1 MVRDKYAVRLATEQ
15 REELQHLIRV
25 GKSSARVTARAR
37 ILLKSDDGWA
47 SPQVAEALDVA
58 LGTVYRIKQRFTQE
72 GLAGSLWD
80 RRQANRHRKLDDR
93 GEAHLIALACSPAP
107 EGHDHW
113 TLHLLAGKVVE
124 LGLASSMSHEGGPP
138 AAEKNALKP
147 WQKKEWCIPKVS
159 AEFVAHMEDVLD
171 LYAEP
176 YDPKRPVVCFDETST
191 QLLAETRAPMPP
203 RPGRPQ
209 RQDYEYRREGTRN
222 LFLACEPLAG
232 WRQVAVTQRRT
243 MQDFAHQMRWLVDE
257 AYPEVP
263 VVRVV
268 LDNLNT
274 HRTASLYETF
284 PAVEARRIAKRLE
297 FHYTPKHGSWLNMAE
312 IEFSV
317 LSRSCLR
324 QRIPDQETLGR
335 EVQALVRER
344 NAAQS
349 IINWRF
355 NTQNARTKLHR
366 LYPFDSK
373 VD

>member
-1 MVRDKYAVRLATEQ
+1 M
-15 REELQHLIRV
+15 
-25 GKSSARVTARAR
+25 
-37 ILLKSDDGWA
+37 
-47 SPQVAEALDVA
+47 
-58 LGTVYRIKQRFTQE
+58 
-72 GLAGSLWD
+72 
-80 RRQANRHRKLDDR
+80 
-93 GEAHLIALACSPAP
+93 
-107 EGHDHW
+107 
-113 TLHLLAGKVVE
+113 
-124 LGLASSMSHEGGPP
+124 
-138 AAEKNALKP
+138 
-147 WQKKEWCIPKVS
+147 S

-274 HRTASLYETF
+274 HRSASLYETF

>member
-1 MVRDKYAVRLATEQ
+1 M
-15 REELQHLIRV
+15 
-25 GKSSARVTARAR
+25 
-37 ILLKSDDGWA
+37 
-47 SPQVAEALDVA
+47 
-58 LGTVYRIKQRFTQE
+58 
-72 GLAGSLWD
+72 
-80 RRQANRHRKLDDR
+80 
-93 GEAHLIALACSPAP
+93 
-107 EGHDHW
+107 
-113 TLHLLAGKVVE
+113 
-124 LGLASSMSHEGGPP
+124 
-138 AAEKNALKP
+138 
-147 WQKKEWCIPKVS
+147 S

-297 FHYTPKHGSWLNMAE
+297 FTFHYTPKHGSWLNMAE